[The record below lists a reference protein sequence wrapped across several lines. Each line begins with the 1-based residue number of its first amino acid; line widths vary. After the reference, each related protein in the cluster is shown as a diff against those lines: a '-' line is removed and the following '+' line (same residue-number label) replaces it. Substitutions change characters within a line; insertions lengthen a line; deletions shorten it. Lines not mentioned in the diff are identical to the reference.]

1 LADQPAEHTPLEP
14 WDPWAPVLDDLEH
27 RVEAAESGDLAA
39 LDGWAPPAVQ
49 PTPMTPVDQQRAN
62 GILVRQRALLSRIRE
77 EQKVVAASMRA
88 MRRPQYKAAA
98 PVPVYLDRM
107 G

>member
-1 LADQPAEHTPLEP
+1 MAEHTPSEP

-27 RVEAAESGDLAA
+27 RVDAAESGDLAA

-49 PTPMTPVDQQRAN
+49 PRPMTIADQQRAN
-62 GILVRQRALLSRIRE
+62 GILLRQRSLLDRIRE
-77 EQKVVAASMRA
+77 EQKVVAASMHA
-88 MRRPQYKAAA
+88 TRRPKYQVAA
-98 PVPVYLDRM
+98 PAPVYLDRM

>member
-1 LADQPAEHTPLEP
+1 M
-14 WDPWAPVLDDLEH
+14 LDDLEH

-49 PTPMTPVDQQRAN
+49 PTPMTPADQQRAN
-62 GILVRQRALLSRIRE
+62 GILARQRALLSRIRE
-77 EQKVVAASMRA
+77 EQKALGVAMRA

-98 PVPVYLDRM
+98 PVPVYLDRV